1 MQLIV
6 AKKLWVILMSIG
18 ERIVQ
23 LRNDKGVSQGQLA
36 QILGVSR
43 QAISKWENDQSSPDT
58 LHLIKLADVLDTE
71 VEYLATGRK
80 PVYEEA
86 PIVVN
91 MVHKVD
97 KVVEKVVEKPILR
110 KIVRVKYVRNPLEY
124 FLLAVISLIIGLILG
139 AIFLYLPSPSPLL
152 DKKRRYTIVHLL
164 FLVGEAGLEPARPQ

>member
-1 MQLIV
+1 MLRKGV
-6 AKKLWVILMSIG
+6 KMSIG
-18 ERIVQ
+18 ERITE
-23 LRNDKGVSQGQLA
+23 LRNEKDISQGTLA

-58 LHLIKLADVLDTE
+58 LHLIKLADILDTE

-91 MVHKVD
+91 MVKKVD
-97 KVVEKVVEKPILR
+97 KVVEKIVEKPVTR

-124 FLLAVISLIIGLILG
+124 IILAIVCLIIGLFFG
-139 AIFLYLPSPSPLL
+139 AI
-152 DKKRRYTIVHLL
+152 L
-164 FLVGEAGLEPARPQ
+164 F